1 MKSIAKRRQYRNYKN
16 YESIK
21 TIAGIIV
28 AAVLLLYLVQVSFGS
43 SSVQGSMYVED
54 KAYIVIHIEKDDSL
68 WSIANAY
75 MNRDYYDHDSYIKE
89 VIKMN
94 HLKDTTIQAGE
105 QILIPIIKSQETT
118 VTLLE

>member
-1 MKSIAKRRQYRNYKN
+1 MKSIAKRKQYRIYQNYDF
-16 YESIK
+16 IK
-21 TIAGIIV
+21 TIAGIII

-43 SSVQGSMYVED
+43 SSVQGSIYVED

-68 WSIANAY
+68 WSIASTY
-75 MNRDYYDHDSYIKE
+75 MNRDYYDYDSYIKE

-105 QILIPIIKSQETT
+105 QILIPIIKSQVST